1 MRVGKVCG
9 IQVSLNNWFLLLMTL
24 FAFAGLTA
32 KALAVFSSVFLHE
45 LAHALVALS
54 LGYTV
59 REIELLPFGGVARIE
74 RLGEAGSS
82 SEILI
87 AAAGPTTSLVLAA
100 LMYIGMKHCVAWAEE
115 FTFLCQINLMLAVFN
130 LIPGLPLDGGRIFR
144 AWLTQYRDYSQATVI
159 AASCSKIIA
168 LLLLISAVYTYIQF
182 ATINL
187 TFVIAAIF
195 LYVSAKTEVKVAGF
209 RQMKVLAQKKAE
221 LTTKGIMP
229 TKHFTAV
236 SGIRARDVINQFGPE
251 YYYIVIIVDNNF
263 RLRGTLTETEVWE
276 GLPSHG
282 IYATMDKFL
291 S

>member
-1 MRVGKVCG
+1 
-9 IQVSLNNWFLLLMTL
+9 
-24 FAFAGLTA
+24 
-32 KALAVFSSVFLHE
+32 
-45 LAHALVALS
+45 
-54 LGYTV
+54 
-59 REIELLPFGGVARIE
+59 
-74 RLGEAGSS
+74 
-82 SEILI
+82 
-87 AAAGPTTSLVLAA
+87 
-100 LMYIGMKHCVAWAEE
+100 MYIGVKHCVAWTEE
-115 FTFLCQINLMLAVFN
+115 FTFMYQINLMLAVFN

-144 AWLTQYRDYSQATVI
+144 AWLAQYRDYSQATMI
-159 AASCSKIIA
+159 AASFSKIIA
-168 LLLLISAVYTYIQF
+168 LLLLISVAYTYIRF
-182 ATINL
+182 TTINL

-229 TKHFTAV
+229 TKHLTAV

-251 YYYIVIIVDNNF
+251 YYYIVIVVDNDF